1 MSNAAKKYSFSS
13 ESPILYVMN
22 SLKED
27 YSHEML
33 NVRRDSKISGP
44 LNKQNPLGFYKTGI
58 KTPPHIFQGLAIDR
72 RDQLL
77 VGYVHSHL
85 YKTRPMRF
93 GMGNTYQP
101 FIPKASQTLRTD
113 NYLDFT
119 LTINEICVRQQNQ
132 GLGIAANLLDMMLLE
147 TRKLVSTAISAV
159 DGHGVVKNVEFTIM
173 ASNIS
178 SELLF
183 TSFSQRHGDQ
193 VEIGSHQASP
203 WGNYISWSLQLSS
216 PLTHALGESKK
227 LKFISTSNS
236 QILDRLISSHL
247 RQSLLASIMPSSIFS
262 SGLLD
267 RIKLIERSR
276 LRQTSRFG

>member
-1 MSNAAKKYSFSS
+1 
-13 ESPILYVMN
+13 
-22 SLKED
+22 
-27 YSHEML
+27 ML

-58 KTPPHIFQGLAIDR
+58 MTPPHIFQGLAIDKR
-72 RDQLL
+72 VQLL

-85 YKTRPMRF
+85 YKTRPMPFR
-93 GMGNTYQP
+93 MGNTYQP
-101 FIPKASQTLRTD
+101 FISSQTLRTD
-113 NYLDFT
+113 DYLDLT

-147 TRKLVSTAISAV
+147 TRKLASTAISAV
-159 DGHGVVKNVEFTIM
+159 DGHGIVKNVEFTIL

-216 PLTHALGESKK
+216 PLTHTLRESKK
-227 LKFISTSNS
+227 LKFISSSNS
-236 QILDRLISSHL
+236 QILDRLISFHL
-247 RQSLLASIMPSSIFS
+247 RQSLLASLMPSSIFS